1 MKPTPL
7 EEAPTMAE
15 IAGHQDARVF
25 VEKRKKIP
33 RARRL
38 IDALNGPWHKQAN
51 QVFLVIILAHWA
63 EHIWQAVQVYFLN
76 WPRAHSHGAL
86 GLLFPWLN
94 TSEWLH
100 YGYAL
105 IMLAGLVLLRPGFVD
120 RARFW
125 WNLAL
130 AIQVWHF
137 FEHGLLLTQALLGV
151 TFFDSPVRTSILQL
165 MIPRVELHLFYNAIV
180 FIPMVIA
187 MVYHFYPPTGE
198 APAHCNCRRLRRAFQ
213 ADYS

>member
-1 MKPTPL
+1 
-7 EEAPTMAE
+7 
-15 IAGHQDARVF
+15 
-25 VEKRKKIP
+25 
-33 RARRL
+33 
-38 IDALNGPWHKQAN
+38 
-51 QVFLVIILAHWA
+51 VFLIIILAHWT
-63 EHIWQAVQVYFLN
+63 EHIWQAFQVYFLK

-100 YGYAL
+100 YGYAF
-105 IMLAGLVLLRPGFVD
+105 IMLAGFVLLRPGFVG

-151 TFFDSPVRTSILQL
+151 NFFDSPVRTSILQL
-165 MIPRVELHLFYNAIV
+165 VFPRVELHLFYNAIV
-180 FIPMVIA
+180 FIPMVVA

-198 APAHCNCRRLRRAFQ
+198 APAACNCRRLRRVFQ
-213 ADYS
+213 PDCS